1 MNSSSPLYHLRPKLD
16 EILDDSAPFPYTL
29 SAFIAFLSK
38 NHCLEIL
45 EFVLETRRYRQGY
58 QVLDKAHRRILNQQW
73 KRLLQLHIIP
83 GAPREINIP
92 DKVRDRLL
100 ASSQRPGSTD
110 DDDDDDDG
118 DDDYDPPNPSLLD
131 PAVEQMHELMNDSI
145 LLPFLRDCSSPES
158 VRPLSTSCLNAH
170 GTLTPKTSS
179 DDTRSEHQRRNA
191 FPYSPPPS
199 SHESQSPPQSSHF
212 DGIHHSSIVFSDDK
226 PSTMSGLGSINRG
239 GSISSG
245 ARSMHTMS
253 DSQRESSDLTRTK
266 STPTRKGEANANG
279 HRKKKWNR
287 LPKGG
292 IFRHLRRSSG

>member
-45 EFVLETRRYRQGY
+45 EFVLETRRYCQGY
-58 QVLDKAHRRILNQQW
+58 QVLDKAHRRVLNQQW
-73 KRLLQLHIIP
+73 QRLLQIHILP

-92 DKVRDRLL
+92 DKVRDGLL

-110 DDDDDDDG
+110 DDDG
-118 DDDYDPPNPSLLD
+118 DDEDPPDPALLD
-131 PAVEQMHELMNDSI
+131 PAVQQMHELMNDSI
-145 LLPFLRDCSSPES
+145 LLPFLRDCSSPEN
-158 VRPLSTSCLNAH
+158 VRPLSTSCLNAN
-170 GTLTPKTSS
+170 GTLTPKGSS
-179 DDTRSEHQRRNA
+179 DDTRSEHQRRNV

-199 SHESQSPPQSSHF
+199 SHESQSQSQSPPQSAIF
-212 DGIHHSSIVFSDDK
+212 DGSHRSSIVFSDDK
-226 PSTMSGLGSINRG
+226 PLVMSGLGSINRG

-245 ARSMHTMS
+245 ARSMHTIS
-253 DSQRESSDLTRTK
+253 DNQKESSDLTRTK
-266 STPTRKGEANANG
+266 STPTRKAEANG
-279 HRKKKWNR
+279 HRKKKWHR
-287 LPKGG
+287 LPKGA